1 MMKHCDMTAVRLTSL
16 EFRGL
21 GSPKLISTMHSL
33 RFFNDP
39 TAGAGGA
46 AFADSVTALATV
58 RDTANNNII
67 NNISPPAAT

>member
-1 MMKHCDMTAVRLTSL
+1 MVYYNILGI
-16 EFRGL
+16 FIIRGL
-21 GSPKLISTMHSL
+21 GGLLLGGGDYNAFSA
-33 RFFNDP
+33 FFNDP

-46 AFADSVTALATV
+46 AFADSVAALAAV